1 MTTPA
6 AHLLVVDDEPN
17 IRDLLAQTL
26 RLVGF
31 DVTCAGGGVEA
42 LNAVGL
48 GGSGFDLVLL
58 DVMLPDL
65 DGFEVARTL
74 RRDGCETPV
83 LFLTAKDTV
92 RDRVQGLTVGADD
105 YVTKPFSLEEVVLRV
120 RAILRRTRVGPKDGE
135 AVQPLCYGGLSLDPD
150 AHEVRRDGR
159 MIEVSPTEFRLLAYL
174 LENSERVV
182 SKAQILDRVWGYD
195 FGGDSRIVE
204 SYVYYLRKKI
214 DAAGSPLIHTL
225 RGVGYVL
232 RLPRGGT

>member
-92 RDRVQGLTVGADD
+92 QDRVQGLTVGADD

-120 RAILRRTRVGPKDGE
+120 RAILRRTRMGPKDGE
-135 AVQPLCYGGLSLDPD
+135 AVQPLCYGGLSLDLG

-159 MIEVSPTEFRLLAYL
+159 VIEVSPTEFRLLAYL
-174 LENSERVV
+174 LENSERVL

-204 SYVYYLRKKI
+204 SYVYYLRKKV

-232 RLPRGGT
+232 RLPRGET